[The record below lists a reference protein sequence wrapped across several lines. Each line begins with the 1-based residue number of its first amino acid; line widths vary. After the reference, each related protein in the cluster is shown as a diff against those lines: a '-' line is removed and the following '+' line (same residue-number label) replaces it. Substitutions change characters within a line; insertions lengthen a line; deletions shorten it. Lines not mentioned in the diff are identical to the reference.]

1 MSDLSRGHHDAHTAW
16 SSPFQFEPS
25 NGGLGIAFTVTTTSQ
40 SAALVGSGFTLM
52 VTNDGPVR
60 AHLALGGSNVTA
72 TTAYMVLLPG
82 TSQCFTIKP
91 DDNITYA
98 AVITS
103 AGETFVQITR
113 GNGG

>member
-1 MSDLSRGHHDAHTAW
+1 MSDLSRGHNDAHSAW
-16 SSPFQFEPS
+16 LSPFQFEPS

-40 SAALVGSGFTLM
+40 RAALIGAGYTLM

-60 AHLALGGSNVTA
+60 AHLALGGSSVIA
-72 TTAYMVLLPG
+72 TTSYMALLPG

-91 DDNITYA
+91 DDSITHA
-98 AVITS
+98 AVITAS
-103 AGETFVQITR
+103 GSTSVQITR